1 MVLKFLQSS
10 LQDVEREEGLRLLS
24 TDLRVKTLI
33 EWLMAR
39 YEYLDI
45 EYKIANT
52 FSIGMLISAFEYE
65 LPNDEYYEMMVL
77 SLNNIDIPP
86 QRVADVPSLVFMLPA
101 FITEDTGPLIAQVV
115 EQLSATYFVVM
126 RDRIDLLV
134 CSTLLMGWGRS
145 FCYNED
151 FLE

>member
-1 MVLKFLQSS
+1 M
-10 LQDVEREEGLRLLS
+10 LS